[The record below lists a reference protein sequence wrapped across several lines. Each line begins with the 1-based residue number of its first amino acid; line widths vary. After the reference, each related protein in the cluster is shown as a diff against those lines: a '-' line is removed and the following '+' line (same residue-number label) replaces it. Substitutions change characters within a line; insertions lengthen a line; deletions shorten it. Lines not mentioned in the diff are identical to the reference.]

1 MSSETSL
8 DAKRRNGNLRRRIA
22 TLLIKAHEIEAYDID
37 IAIILKRKN
46 QYTTYGSKLP
56 LLMAKMVVSLFH
68 FIVDFTADSRQEQV
82 APLPKHLL
90 LTDLEKMTAK
100 RKPHRRNR
108 QEKVPLA
115 PK

>member
-22 TLLIKAHEIEAYDID
+22 TLLIKAHEIEGYGVD

-46 QYTTYGSKLP
+46 QYTTYGRKLP
-56 LLMAKMVVSLFH
+56 LLMSKMVVSLFH

-90 LTDLEKMTAK
+90 PTDLEKMTAK
-100 RKPHRRNR
+100 RKPRRRNG
-108 QEKVPLA
+108 QQKVPLA